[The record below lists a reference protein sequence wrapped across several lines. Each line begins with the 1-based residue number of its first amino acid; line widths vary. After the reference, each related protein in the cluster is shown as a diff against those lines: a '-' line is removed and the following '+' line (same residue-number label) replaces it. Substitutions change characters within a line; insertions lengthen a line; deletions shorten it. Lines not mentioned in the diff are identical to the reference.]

1 MELRFVGDGLGEFD
15 GEAEVIGRGG
25 RPSLPRFAKVRAV
38 DAGVDLDAMETVGIA
53 LEMGERGIAGWREVV
68 GVFLGQSPAGGT
80 DVEVAWRGRI

>member
-1 MELRFVGDGLGEFD
+1 VE
-15 GEAEVIGRGG
+15 
-25 RPSLPRFAKVRAV
+25 
-38 DAGVDLDAMETVGIA
+38 AGVDLDAMETVGIA